1 VQEGDHR
8 TVGGRVDHLVYSR
21 EPEGSL
27 QAMFVEIGIV
37 DAHVPI
43 NFILFE
49 YKNRMRKPLE
59 VRYFSNETCCY

>member
-1 VQEGDHR
+1 
-8 TVGGRVDHLVYSR
+8 
-21 EPEGSL
+21 
-27 QAMFVEIGIV
+27 MFVEIGIV

-49 YKNRMRKPLE
+49 YKNRMRKPLG